1 VLKTPHR
8 EHQSGSRVEDRI
20 NSVQKV
26 TRDADQH
33 GTAVV
38 HLADD
43 SYAIDWHCKERP
55 RQISIK
61 PSSLFVVLN
70 VTDHFHEPAH
80 QPIGYPARMCEA
92 IKYYQ

>member
-8 EHQSGSRVEDRI
+8 EQQSGSRVEDRI

-26 TRDADQH
+26 TIRDADQH

-55 RQISIK
+55 RQIGIE
-61 PSSLFVVLN
+61 PSSFFVAPN
-70 VTDHFHEPAH
+70 VTTHFHEPTH
-80 QPIGYPARMCEA
+80 QL
-92 IKYYQ
+92 